1 VSGQGTSVIQVLWG
15 QNGPYQVALTESNGT
30 CSDVSSLVVVNSDCN
45 LSAAI
50 TSSNGNAFCPG
61 GTNELLVASNGT
73 NLSYTWYL
81 NGEEINGA
89 TEQSIGINSAGNYQ
103 VMVNDGLCSAVSQI
117 LNISQLPGVQ
127 WPEITVVEQNADC
140 TTATATITATGGN
153 ATSYEWS
160 NGETNAEI
168 IVTESGEYVLTV
180 TNDSGCSAELPPVV
194 INFAQSEPVP
204 ICLVTV
210 NPVNGFN
217 TVIWEPITS
226 DVITEYVVLKESNF
240 ADQYEVIG
248 TVPYGSD
255 GIFEDVNSNSAVQ
268 ASRYK
273 IAITDVCENTSNAS
287 NLHKTI
293 HLTTNLGLNNTIN
306 LIWSHYEGTEFGS
319 YNIYRGPSTNDFTL
333 LGTIA
338 SNLNSYTDVNPLSGQ
353 AYYFIEVDGIACDPS
368 RSIETSKSNIINYE
382 FIGVNE
388 VPTPNFSIY
397 PNPAN
402 EHITLQCDPALIG
415 QEYVVY
421 DVVGRVVMKGRIAH
435 TAEFLDIKHW
445 SAGAY
450 VVNVGTKSVSVV
462 KS

>member
-1 VSGQGTSVIQVLWG
+1 
-15 QNGPYQVALTESNGT
+15 
-30 CSDVSSLVVVNSDCN
+30 
-45 LSAAI
+45 
-50 TSSNGNAFCPG
+50 
-61 GTNELLVASNGT
+61 
-73 NLSYTWYL
+73 
-81 NGEEINGA
+81 
-89 TEQSIGINSAGNYQ
+89 
-103 VMVNDGLCSAVSQI
+103 
-117 LNISQLPGVQ
+117 
-127 WPEITVVEQNADC
+127 
-140 TTATATITATGGN
+140 
-153 ATSYEWS
+153 
-160 NGETNAEI
+160 
-168 IVTESGEYVLTV
+168 
-180 TNDSGCSAELPPVV
+180 
-194 INFAQSEPVP
+194 
-204 ICLVTV
+204 
-210 NPVNGFN
+210 VNGFN

-319 YNIYRGPSTNDFTL
+319 YNIYRGPNTNDFTL

-435 TAEFLDIKHW
+435 TAEILDIKHW

-450 VVNVGTKSVSVV
+450 VVSVGTKSVGVV